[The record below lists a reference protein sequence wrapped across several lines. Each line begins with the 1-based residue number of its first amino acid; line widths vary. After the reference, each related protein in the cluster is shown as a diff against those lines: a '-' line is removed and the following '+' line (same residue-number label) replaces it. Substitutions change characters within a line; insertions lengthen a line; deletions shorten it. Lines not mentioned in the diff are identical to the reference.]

1 MAEYTAIADQTV
13 LNGQPMIFTETTVPC
28 NRGLIRHEDGTG
40 LFSLSGAVPASE
52 YQNRCCCQ
60 GEPTADYL
68 VVFHANIALPEG
80 GTVGEIQMAL
90 ALDGTILPAT
100 RMIVTPTAVEAFFNI
115 GASKNVQ
122 CYPGCCRNLSIV
134 NTSPNQADIVVSNAI
149 LDITRPDL
157 ILTM

>member
-13 LNGQPMIFTETTVPC
+13 LANQPVVFTESPIPC
-28 NRGLIRHEDGTG
+28 TRGLIRHEDGTG
-40 LFSLSGAVPASE
+40 LFNLSGAVPVSE

-68 VVFHANIALPEG
+68 VVFHANIAVPEG
-80 GTVGEIQMAL
+80 GTVGEISLAL
-90 ALDGTILPAT
+90 ALDGTTIPAT
-100 RMIVTPTAVEAFFNI
+100 IMRVTPTVGEAYFNV
-115 GASKNVQ
+115 GSSKNVQ
-122 CYPGCCRNLSIV
+122 CYPGCCRNLSVI
-134 NTSPNQADIVVSNAI
+134 NSSANQASVLVSNAV

>member
-13 LNGQPMIFTETTVPC
+13 LNGQPMIFTETAVPC

-40 LFSLSGAVPASE
+40 LFNLSGAVPVSE

-115 GASKNVQ
+115 GTSKNVQ
-122 CYPGCCRNLSIV
+122 CYPGCCRNLSVV

>member
-1 MAEYTAIADQTV
+1 MAEYTAIAEQTV
-13 LNGQPMIFTETTVPC
+13 LSGQPMIFTETSIPC
-28 NRGLIRHEDGTG
+28 TRGLIRHEDGTG
-40 LFSLSGAVPASE
+40 LFNLSGAVPVSE

-68 VVFHANIALPEG
+68 VVFHANIAVPEG
-80 GTVGEIQMAL
+80 GTAGEIQMSL
-90 ALDGTILPAT
+90 ALDGTSIPAT

-115 GASKNVQ
+115 GTSKNVQ

-134 NTSPNQADIVVSNAI
+134 NTSADQASVLVSNAI
-149 LDITRPDL
+149 LNITRPDL

>member
-13 LNGQPMIFTETTVPC
+13 LANQPVVFTESPIPC
-28 NRGLIRHEDGTG
+28 TRGLIRHEDGTG
-40 LFSLSGAVPASE
+40 LFNLSGAVPVSE

-68 VVFHANIALPEG
+68 VVFHANIAVPEG
-80 GTVGEIQMAL
+80 GTVGEISLAL
-90 ALDGTILPAT
+90 ALDGTTIPAT
-100 RMIVTPTAVEAFFNI
+100 IMRVTPTVVEAYFNV
-115 GASKNVQ
+115 GSSKNVQ
-122 CYPGCCRNLSIV
+122 CYPGCCRNLSVI
-134 NTSPNQADIVVSNAI
+134 NSSANQASVLVSNAV

>member
-13 LNGQPMIFTETTVPC
+13 ASGQPMIFTETTVPC

-40 LFSLSGAVPASE
+40 LFNLSGAVPVSE

-115 GASKNVQ
+115 GTSKNVQ
-122 CYPGCCRNLSIV
+122 CYPGCCRNLSVV

>member
-1 MAEYTAIADQTV
+1 MAEYTAIAEQTV
-13 LNGQPMIFTETTVPC
+13 LSGQPMIFTETSISCT
-28 NRGLIRHEDGTG
+28 RGLIRHEDGTG
-40 LFSLSGAVPASE
+40 LFNLSGAVPVSE

-68 VVFHANIALPEG
+68 VVFHANIAVPEG
-80 GTVGEIQMAL
+80 GTAGEIQMSL
-90 ALDGTILPAT
+90 ALDGTSIPAT

-115 GASKNVQ
+115 GTSKNVQ

-134 NTSPNQADIVVSNAI
+134 NTSADQASVLVSNAI
-149 LDITRPDL
+149 LNITRPDL